1 MALRSNR
8 AFNFVV
14 VAVAAGIVPIMYEM
28 LNSNAP
34 EGGAGGAL
42 SLLVFIIALQGY
54 YAARPDLRK
63 EVMERASAVLIG

>member
-1 MALRSNR
+1 MV
-8 AFNFVV
+8 VV

-42 SLLVFIIALQGY
+42 SLMVFIIALQGY
-54 YAARPDLRK
+54 YTARPDLRIHGPTP
-63 EVMERASAVLIG
+63 ASSRTIGA